1 MRVLL
6 LSFLLPLVAS
16 SGCIAADTPHPWIH
30 AQDVLAVTIQDI
42 KSSGGIRGIEKD
54 VPDLEKELAS
64 AVPTGA
70 AIPVG
75 DDEAVVLTDGMTQM
89 LIMMVAVKDKKFKK
103 VSSLASPY
111 PRISLYLGSYYN
123 EVGRPEDALRV
134 LNAGIAI
141 SDVDGMG
148 LGEHD
153 PVLVTEK
160 GAAFQTLKR
169 FDDALATY
177 KFGLKLASDEDRDRA
192 RMFRGIG
199 FSLTEL
205 GRLDDAESAYRKSLL
220 CEPGNA
226 HAQDELQ
233 YIAQLRAGKPATP
246 GSLATV
252 LPQSDTEATKGSCPK
267 E

>member
-1 MRVLL
+1 MRILATMSLL
-6 LSFLLPLVAS
+6 AAVVAS
-16 SGCIAADTPHPWIH
+16 ACLAADTQQPWVH
-30 AQDVLAVTIQDI
+30 AQEVLAVAIQDI

-64 AVPTGA
+64 A
-70 AIPVG
+70 IPSG
-75 DDEAVVLTDGMTQM
+75 TPIPLGGDEAIILTDGMTQM
-89 LIMMVAVKDKKFKK
+89 LMMAMEAKERKFTKITS
-103 VSSLASPY
+103 VPSPY

-123 EVGRPEDALRV
+123 DVGMPREALRV

-160 GAAFQTLKR
+160 GAAFQALKQY
-169 FDDALATY
+169 DDALATY
-177 KFGLKLASDEDRDRA
+177 RSGLKLVSDDDRDRA

-199 FSLTEL
+199 YSLTEL
-205 GRLDDAESAYRKSLL
+205 GRLDDAEGAYRKSLL

-226 HAQDELQ
+226 RAEDELR

-246 GSLATV
+246 GTLGTV
-252 LPQSDTEATKGSCPK
+252 LPASNTPAAAGACPK